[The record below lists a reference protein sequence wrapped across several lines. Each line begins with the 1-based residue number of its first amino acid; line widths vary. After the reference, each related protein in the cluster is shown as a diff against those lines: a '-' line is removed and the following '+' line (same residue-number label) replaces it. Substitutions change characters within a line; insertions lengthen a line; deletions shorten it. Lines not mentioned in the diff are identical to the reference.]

1 MSVTKWERGNS
12 FKTSV
17 EWLSGSSTYIDPS
30 SNISTLYVYKPDNT
44 LYFSH
49 SGVRDGTGL
58 YHYYVSTTSD
68 DLLGLWR
75 LKWSALFTYEEP
87 FSYLEKTDTEVIEM
101 VEVIQS

>member
-1 MSVTKWERGNS
+1 MSVQKWECGNS
-12 FKTSV
+12 FRTDTQ
-17 EWLSGSSTYIDPS
+17 WLSGSVGVDPS
-30 SNISTLYVYKPDNT
+30 GNISTLSVYRPDNT

-68 DLLGLWR
+68 DQLGLWR
-75 LKWSALFTYEEP
+75 IKWSALFSYENP
-87 FSYLEKTDTEVIEM
+87 FDWLEKTDTEVIEL